1 MRADAGDLP
10 RGSAHRAQA
19 NLYDSCRLPRL
30 EVIDVLHAS
39 NSGGRCRR
47 GGQPTAARNAAK
59 CTPETCATLEI
70 FTKANSRSCR
80 RGLRQ
85 RAAGCARWRVYAEAV
100 RRGCE
105 HRAGASCLRVA
116 GGLRRTRLASGCAV
130 VLSRCGA
137 ARTDC
142 AGSQW
147 ALPRALGHQRTEG
160 TAGEAEGAG
169 RPAYLIVA
177 VRVRRVLEKLLWPA
191 QPARVPTTYRRGRAG
206 GRAG

>member
-1 MRADAGDLP
+1 MRHGEAMDWSVGRCGWYCFASLQGAQSEWAVEQA
-10 RGSAHRAQA
+10 RHAHACGTLNTLRTSCVACAHTQATSHAAVPTDRVRA
-19 NLYDSCRLPRL
+19 NLDDSCRLPRL

-59 CTPETCATLEI
+59 YTPGTCATLEI
-70 FTKANSRSCR
+70 FTSAISRSCR

-130 VLSRCGA
+130 VLSR
-137 ARTDC
+137 
-142 AGSQW
+142 
-147 ALPRALGHQRTEG
+147 
-160 TAGEAEGAG
+160 
-169 RPAYLIVA
+169 
-177 VRVRRVLEKLLWPA
+177 
-191 QPARVPTTYRRGRAG
+191 
-206 GRAG
+206 